1 MFPIGEMVMVA
12 GQQSKHAIGLFS
24 KRQDAEQFLD
34 ELNQSG
40 VDMERVSLIAQEAR
54 EEGQEAGSIEV
65 SDRLGEHK
73 ISDTGEMVK
82 DTFVTGAT
90 GFFLLGLTSLAIPG
104 VGVLLAAG
112 SLGAALIATVT
123 SSGIAALSSN
133 NLVQA
138 LKQYG
143 VPAEEASVY
152 SDRLQQGD
160 YLVSIEGS
168 EQDVKQAE
176 NLFQQQ
182 GVENWGVY
190 PAGEG

>member
-1 MFPIGEMVMVA
+1 MVTE
-12 GQQSKHAIGLFS
+12 QQSRHAIGLFS
-24 KRQDAEQFLD
+24 KRQDAEQFLN

-40 VDMERVSLIAQEAR
+40 VNMERVSLIAQEVQEE
-54 EEGQEAGSIEV
+54 EEGTGGIEV

-112 SLGAALIATVT
+112 SLGAALIATVS
-123 SSGIAALSSN
+123 SSGVAALSSH

-143 VPAEEASVY
+143 IPAEEASVY
-152 SDRLQQGD
+152 GDRLQQGD

-168 EQDVKQAE
+168 EQDVEQAE

-182 GVENWGVY
+182 GIQNWGVY
-190 PAGEG
+190 PTAAG